1 MSNLVINEFLQ
12 EKKLR
17 TRTDSNKRRYWSR
30 EEDKFL
36 LDTINIIPI
45 NEIADFFETSVKAVE
60 SRIVRVKKKVVT
72 YSKISP
78 LSKAKAEMQSF
89 LNKYKEK
96 KNDSIIPIENKS
108 GYEIVSAK
116 ALTITSGEVKFKG
129 YTIRGSFTIL
139 VEDFE

>member
-12 EKKLR
+12 EKKTR

-36 LDTINIIPI
+36 LDAINTIPI
-45 NEIADFFETSVKAVE
+45 NEIANFFETSIKAVE
-60 SRIVRVKKKVVT
+60 SRIVKVKKKVVT

-78 LSKAKAEMQSF
+78 LSKAKTEMQSF

-96 KNDSIIPIENKS
+96 KDDSITPIENKS
-108 GYEIVSAK
+108 SYEIVSAK
-116 ALTITSGEVKFKG
+116 ALTITSGEVKFNG
-129 YTIRGSFTIL
+129 YIIRGSFTIL
-139 VEDFE
+139 TEDCE